1 MTAEILEKLQDLQNQ
16 EKAKIL
22 RRFFKTGPGQYGEG
36 DIFLGIPV
44 PVLRKLAGQYRNPPP
59 DTVLALLR
67 HSFHEARLLALLFL
81 IRAFRDGDSE
91 AKTVIFNTYLDHTR
105 FINNWDLVDLSAPHI
120 VGACLADKKRTVLS
134 ELATSSLLWER
145 RMAIVATFHFIKN
158 REFQDTLHISDL
170 LLRDR
175 EDLIHKAVGWM
186 LREVGKR
193 DTEKLEDFLKTRC
206 QIMPRTMLRYAI
218 EKFPQEKRQ
227 KYLKRSNLTGKTSL
241 SPADSL

>member
-16 EKAKIL
+16 EKARVL
-22 RRFFKTGPGQYGEG
+22 RGFFKTGAGQYGEG
-36 DIFLGIPV
+36 DVFLGIPV
-44 PVLRKLAGQYRNPPP
+44 PVLRKLAGQYRNLTL
-59 DTVLALLR
+59 DTTLALLH

-91 AKTVIFNTYLDHTR
+91 AKKIIFNTYLDHAR

-120 VGACLADKKRTVLS
+120 VGAYLADKKRTGLS

-145 RMAIVATFHFIKN
+145 RMAIVDTFHFIRN
-158 REFQDTLHISDL
+158 GDFQDTLHVSDL

-193 DTEKLEDFLKTRC
+193 DPGELDNYLKPRC
-206 QIMPRTMLRYAI
+206 QIMPRTMLRYAV
-218 EKFPQEKRQ
+218 EKFPQGKRQ
-227 KYLKRSNLTGKTSL
+227 KYLKASI
-241 SPADSL
+241 